1 MENFSSTGQD
11 GFCLEDWITVAD
23 STDPS
28 NAPTPFDANVST
40 PFDANVST
48 PFDANASTLFNANA
62 STPFDANT
70 WDANAITTA
79 APFKEQT
86 SLFNSSPDLSHQRS
100 VLSTDN
106 SLRQAM
112 DGSDK
117 LENDDMSLS
126 GDHTLPSLDQQST
139 LTLSTAFQATPS
151 SNRPAPDIMLI
162 SSDAVVFCVDQQTIL
177 NLSTNSFN
185 SLLPIT
191 STCKIERFVNLHQV
205 DSSELNILL
214 HVLYDLDCTQY
225 NPPLSSIL
233 SSIDHFPQFGLSPKA
248 LIKSKT
254 SVYEILLSQA
264 SLHPLEVY
272 CLCGRHD
279 IHELAIPVSSRL
291 LSLALSTL
299 TDTDAESMG
308 SVYLARLFKLHR
320 TRVETLLRLL
330 LPAPS
335 LHNPTSKCGFEQQ
348 KALGAAWTMTTAYL
362 SWSAKPDISISTIRA
377 VFHAMMKHITCPE
390 CLKGRDERLN
400 KIIVNWSITK
410 NTI

>member
-1 MENFSSTGQD
+1 MENFSPTGHD
-11 GFCLEDWITVAD
+11 FRLEDWITVAG
-23 STDPS
+23 PS
-28 NAPTPFDANVST
+28 
-40 PFDANVST
+40 
-48 PFDANASTLFNANA
+48 NA
-62 STPFDANT
+62 STPLDTNSWNANT
-70 WDANAITTA
+70 IATTA
-79 APFKEQT
+79 PFEQT
-86 SLFNSSPDLSHQRS
+86 SLFDTSPNLSHQRS
-100 VLSTDN
+100 VLFSDN
-106 SLRQAM
+106 SLRQAL

-117 LENDDMSLS
+117 LENDDTRLS
-126 GDHTLPSLDQQST
+126 GDQTVPSLDQQSLGT

-151 SNRPAPDIMLI
+151 SNRPTPDIMLI

-191 STCKIERFVNLHQV
+191 STCKIERFIILHQV
-205 DSSELNILL
+205 HSSELNILL

-225 NPPLSSIL
+225 NPPLPAIL
-233 SSIDHFPQFGLSPKA
+233 SSIDLFPQFGLSPKA
-248 LIKSKT
+248 LIKPKT

-272 CLCGRHD
+272 CLCGKHD

-299 TDTDAESMG
+299 TDKDAERMG

-330 LPAPS
+330 MPAPS

-348 KALGAAWTMTTAYL
+348 KVLGAAWTMTTAWL

-377 VFHAMMKHITCPE
+377 VFHSMMKHITCPE